1 MSRVVLAVVLLL
13 CVLAAGPSV
22 AAPVRVLFI
31 GNELIDAPAIPR
43 RLADLAKAMGKDVEI
58 EAAAFDSYTLYD
70 HLRDDRTLALLD
82 KRWNVVV
89 LQQGPSAGPDER
101 AQLIDSAKRFTER
114 IRAQGATPALFM
126 AWPPSDRLRDFPAA
140 IESYRAAAEA
150 TGATLLPVAEA
161 WLRLLSQDKRA
172 ALHSGRAN
180 ASSLGGDLAVLTVW
194 FGLFPAGPR
203 EFDDAYVA
211 KIARALDI
219 DPSRRELYLDAATR
233 AIDEPLRLK

>member
-1 MSRVVLAVVLLL
+1 MSRVVLAVALLL
-13 CVLAAGPSV
+13 CALAAGPSV

-31 GNELIDAPAIPR
+31 GNELIDVPAIPQ

-58 EAAAFDSYTLYD
+58 ESVAFDSYTLED
-70 HLRDDRTLALLD
+70 HLRDDRTLALLG
-82 KRWNVVV
+82 KGWNVVV
-89 LQQGPSAGPDER
+89 LQQGPSAGPGER
-101 AQLIDSAKRFTER
+101 AELIDSAKRFAAR

-140 IESYRAAAEA
+140 IEAYRAAADA
-150 TGATLLPVAEA
+150 TGAILLPVAES

-172 ALHSGRAN
+172 ALHSGRVN

-194 FGLFPAGPR
+194 FALFPAGPR

-211 KIARALDI
+211 KISRAVGMDA
-219 DPSRRELYLDAATR
+219 SRRDLYLDVATR